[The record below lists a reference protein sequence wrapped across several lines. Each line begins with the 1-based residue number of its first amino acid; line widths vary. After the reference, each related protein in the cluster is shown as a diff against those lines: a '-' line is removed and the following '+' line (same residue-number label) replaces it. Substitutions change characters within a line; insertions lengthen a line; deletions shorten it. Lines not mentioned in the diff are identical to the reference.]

1 MDGRAHTPR
10 CCRLDRLNAAMTQEV
25 KVLRLFPTPVIVG
38 RVDDAETINTDL
50 EAAILAR
57 MDADAGVRRSN
68 VGGWHSSSN
77 LLAWSGDAGRLL
89 TRQAIEL
96 ANAHTLDANGKAVTP
111 AWRIEAWA
119 NVSGPGDANVAH
131 VHGAAYWSVVYY
143 VRVGKGAGGR
153 LVLHDPRMPALR
165 MHAPGL
171 QLKDA
176 TPEQVARIEPQA
188 GQIIMFPSWLSHG
201 VEAWDGEGLRISIA
215 MNLSAQA
222 APGRDA
228 TAVSKQS

>member
-1 MDGRAHTPR
+1 MP
-10 CCRLDRLNAAMTQEV
+10 AASHEA

-38 RVDDAETINTDL
+38 RVDDSETINADL

-57 MDADAGVRRSN
+57 MDADAGVKRSN

-77 LLAWSGDAGRLL
+77 LLSWTGDAGRLL
-89 TRQAIEL
+89 ARQVIEL
-96 ANAHTLDANGKAVTP
+96 ANAHTLNTSGKAVTP

-119 NVSGPGDANVAH
+119 NVSGPGHANVAH
-131 VHGAAYWSVVYY
+131 VHGAAYWSAVYY

-176 TPEQVARIEPQA
+176 APEQVARIEPEA

-215 MNLSAQA
+215 MNLSAQV
-222 APGRDA
+222 GQSRDA
-228 TAVSKQS
+228 TAISKQS